1 MFICFDGIDGTG
13 KSTQIELITRWLAQ
27 QGLESITCR
36 DPGSTAVG
44 ERLRE
49 IVLQGH
55 DLDIHRTTEMFLYM
69 TARAQLVEEV
79 IKPAIASGKVV
90 VSDRFLLANVV
101 YQGHAGGLTPESIWQ
116 VGNVATSGIHPDI
129 TIILDLDVQTAASRI
144 NRELDRIEAQ
154 GLEYMD
160 QVRRGFLLEAEN
172 APDTIKVI
180 DADNS
185 PEQIHERIIDVISPH
200 LQP

>member
-129 TIILDLDVQTAASRI
+129 TIVLDLDVQTAASRI

-160 QVRRGFLLEAEN
+160 QVRRGFLLEAEK

>member
-13 KSTQIELITRWLAQ
+13 KSTQIELLTSWLAQ

-44 ERLRE
+44 ESLRE

-79 IKPAIASGKVV
+79 IKPAIASDKVV

-101 YQGHAGGLTPESIWQ
+101 YQGHAGGLDPDSIWQ
-116 VGNVATSGIHPDI
+116 VGHVATSGMHPNI
-129 TIILDLDVQTAASRI
+129 TIVLDLDVQTAASRI

-154 GLEYMD
+154 GIEYMD

-180 DADNS
+180 NADNS
-185 PEQIHERIIDVISPH
+185 PEQIHERIIEVVAPL

>member
-1 MFICFDGIDGTG
+1 MCI
-13 KSTQIELITRWLAQ
+13 
-27 QGLESITCR
+27 R
-36 DPGSTAVG
+36 DS
-44 ERLRE
+44 
-49 IVLQGH
+49 
-55 DLDIHRTTEMFLYM
+55 
-69 TARAQLVEEV
+69 
-79 IKPAIASGKVV
+79 
-90 VSDRFLLANVV
+90 
-101 YQGHAGGLTPESIWQ
+101 
-116 VGNVATSGIHPDI
+116 

>member
-13 KSTQIELITRWLAQ
+13 KSTQIELLTSWLAQ

-44 ERLRE
+44 ESLRE

-79 IKPAIASGKVV
+79 IKPAIASDKVV

-101 YQGHAGGLTPESIWQ
+101 YQGHAGGLDPDSIWQ
-116 VGNVATSGIHPDI
+116 VGHVATSGMHPNI
-129 TIILDLDVQTAASRI
+129 TIVLDLDVQTAASRI

-154 GLEYMD
+154 GIEYMD
-160 QVRRGFLLEAEN
+160 QVRRGFLL
-172 APDTIKVI
+172 
-180 DADNS
+180 
-185 PEQIHERIIDVISPH
+185 
-200 LQP
+200 

>member
-13 KSTQIELITRWLAQ
+13 KSTQIELITGWLAQ
-27 QGLESITCR
+27 RGLEAVTCR

-55 DLDIHRTTEMFLYM
+55 DLDIQRTTEMFLYM

-101 YQGHAGGLTPESIWQ
+101 YQGHAGGLDPASIWQ
-116 VGNVATSGIHPDI
+116 VGHVATSGLQPDI
-129 TIILDLDVQTAASRI
+129 TIVLDLDVQTAASRI

-160 QVRRGFLLEAEN
+160 QARTGFLLEAEN
-172 APDTIKVI
+172 APDSIKVI
-180 DADNS
+180 DASNS
-185 PEQIHERIIDVISPH
+185 PEQIHQRIIEVVEPL